1 MKPTQFKYPDDNV
14 FDAVAKKLRIK
25 SIDNLELIMKTQR
38 KWLKQKNSSK
48 QNVSSSERGDMKDDQ
63 NEIIVDTDDFEQD
76 DDNSTNLSSSKVR
89 RKEFWEL
96 ENKMQRARTDNLLKI
111 LYNFLEDE
119 GNSLTVMEVLGYLL
133 LEWIIKPI

>member
-25 SIDNLELIMKTQR
+25 SIDNLELIMKTQM
-38 KWLKQKNSSK
+38 KSLKQKNSSQ
-48 QNVSSSERGDMKDDQ
+48 QNVSSSECADMKDDQ
-63 NEIIVDTDDFEQD
+63 NEIIVNTDDFEQD

-89 RKEFWEL
+89 RKEFGEL

-133 LEWIIKPI
+133 LE